1 MRTLIIGDI
10 HGCHTELMELL
21 DAAAVATDDVVVSV
35 GDLVDR
41 GPAPTEVVRWF
52 RERKNAVVLMGN
64 HERKHVRDVLSY
76 SQEVTRVQMGETYG
90 DGVAWMRGL
99 PYFYETPEVRVVH
112 AAMIPGVPLAEQP
125 EAILA
130 GTTSGEAQ
138 LKKLLPDGWWHER
151 YDDAIPVAFGHHV
164 VGPEPLVREGKVYG
178 LDTGAC
184 HGQRLTALSIPDGRI
199 YSVPARA
206 NYWHEVGRRYQV
218 PVLRGKPWA
227 TMAWKKLDETVADLE
242 HRPAPDTQAFLAG
255 ITRWASELRALAKT
269 FPDRVEAL
277 AAALRA
283 EHGAAGFDAAIREH
297 PAKPLLYKTA
307 RGRLTEK
314 DIWER
319 CTSAQA
325 TLALAGKLGVDT
337 SAITSPL

>member
-99 PYFYETPEVRVVH
+99 PYFYETHQVRVVH

-206 NYWHEVGRRYQV
+206 NYWHDVGRRYQV
-218 PVLRGKPWA
+218 PVLRQKPWA

-337 SAITSPL
+337 SAIISPL

>member
-10 HGCHTELMELL
+10 HGCFDELQALM
-21 DAAAVATDDVVVSV
+21 DAAALATDDVVVSV

-41 GPAPTEVVRWF
+41 GPAPAEVVRWF
-52 RERKNAVVLMGN
+52 RERKGSVVLMGN

-76 SQEVTRVQMGETYG
+76 SQEVTRVQMGDAYA
-90 DGVAWMRGL
+90 DGVAWMKGL

-112 AAMIPGVPLAEQP
+112 AALIPGVPLAQQP

-138 LKKLLPDGWWHER
+138 LKKIIPNGWWHET
-151 YDDAIPVAFGHHV
+151 YDDDVPVAFGHHV
-164 VGPEPLVREGKVYG
+164 VGPEPLIREGKIYG

-184 HGQRLTALSIPDGRI
+184 HGKRLTALSVPDFTI
-199 YSVPARA
+199 YSVPSRGD
-206 NYWHEVGRRYQV
+206 YWHEVGQKYQV
-218 PVLRGKPWA
+218 PVLRQKPWA
-227 TMAWKKLDETVADLE
+227 TMAWRKLDETVADLE

-269 FPDRVEAL
+269 FPDRVEAI
-277 AAALRA
+277 AAELRA
-283 EHGAAGFDAAIREH
+283 KHGAGFDAAIQEH
-297 PAKPLLYKTA
+297 PAKPLLYKIG

-325 TLALAGKLGVDT
+325 TLALAAKLGVDT
-337 SAITSPL
+337 STIASPV

>member
-206 NYWHEVGRRYQV
+206 DYWHEVGRRYQV

>member
-99 PYFYETPEVRVVH
+99 PYFYETHQVRVVH

-206 NYWHEVGRRYQV
+206 NYWHDVGRRYQV
-218 PVLRGKPWA
+218 PVLRQKPWA

-255 ITRWASELRALAKT
+255 ITRWASELRALART
-269 FPDRVEAL
+269 FPDRALAL

-337 SAITSPL
+337 SAIISPL

>member
-10 HGCHTELMELL
+10 HGCFVELMELF
-21 DAAAVATDDVVVSV
+21 DAAALATDDVVVSV

-41 GPAPTEVVRWF
+41 GPAPAEVVRWF
-52 RERKNAVVLMGN
+52 RQRAGSVVLMGN

-76 SQEVTRVQMGETYG
+76 SQEVTRCQMADDYAA
-90 DGVAWMRGL
+90 GVAWMRGL
-99 PYFYETPEVRVVH
+99 PYFWETPEVRVVH
-112 AAMIPGVPLAEQP
+112 AAMIPGVPLATQP
-125 EAILA
+125 EEILA
-130 GTTSGEAQ
+130 GTTSGEAK
-138 LKKLLPDGWWHER
+138 LKKILPGRWWHEA
-151 YDDAIPVAFGHHV
+151 YDDDVPVAFGHHV

-184 HGQRLTALSIPDGRI
+184 HGQRLTALSLPDGTI
-199 YSVPARA
+199 YSVPSRA
-206 NYWHEVGRRYQV
+206 NYWHEVGRKFQV

-242 HRPAPDTQAFLAG
+242 HRPAPETAAFLTS
-255 ITRWASELRALAKT
+255 ITRWANELRALART
-269 FPDRVEAL
+269 FPARVEAI
-277 AAALRA
+277 AAELRA
-283 EHGAAGFDAAIREH
+283 EHGSAGFDAAIREH
-297 PAKPLLYKTA
+297 PAKPLLYKVG

-325 TLALAGKLGVDT
+325 TLALAHKLGVDT
-337 SAITSPL
+337 SAIVSPV